1 MFGNVVTH
9 YDFFVGIANLTSEEA
24 QQIAGADP
32 EYLIRDL
39 YNAIE
44 AENYPSWNMYVQ
56 IMTPEQAA
64 KNSYDPF
71 DDTKVWLHADFPLI
85 PVGRFVL
92 NKNPKSYFAEVEQIA
107 FDVAHLIPGKFEHLV
122 LLISSVYIVKFLE

>member
-1 MFGNVVTH
+1 MQS
-9 YDFFVGIANLTSEEA
+9 YFVFSSGIANLTSEQA
-24 QQIAGADP
+24 QIIAGADP

-44 AENYPSWNMYVQ
+44 NGDYPSWNMYVQ

-64 KNSYDPF
+64 KNPYDPF
-71 DDTKVWLHADFPLI
+71 DDSKVWLHADYPLI

-92 NKNPKSYFAEVEQIA
+92 NKNQKSYFAEIEQLA
-107 FDVAHLIPGKFEHLV
+107 FDVAHLVPGKKSL
-122 LLISSVYIVKFLE
+122 KF

>member
-1 MFGNVVTH
+1 MQYLPFLNFH
-9 YDFFVGIANLTSEEA
+9 YYYAGIDNLTSEEA
-24 QQIAGADP
+24 QKIAGADP
-32 EYLIRDL
+32 EFFIRDL

-44 AENYPSWNMYVQ
+44 TGEYPSWNMYVQ

-64 KNSYDPF
+64 KNPYDPF
-71 DDTKVWLHADFPLI
+71 DDTKVWLHEDFPLI

-107 FDVAHLIPGKFEHLV
+107 FDVAHLIPGTFK
-122 LLISSVYIVKFLE
+122 LLLLKS

>member
-1 MFGNVVTH
+1 M
-9 YDFFVGIANLTSEEA
+9 TSEEA

-32 EYLIRDL
+32 EFLIRDL

-44 AENYPSWNMYVQ
+44 TGNYPQWNMYVQ

-64 KNSYDPF
+64 KNPYDPF
-71 DDTKVWLHADFPLI
+71 DDSKVWLHADFPLI

-92 NKNPKSYFAEVEQIA
+92 NKNPKSYFAEIEQIA
-107 FDVAHLIPGKFEHLV
+107 FDVAHMIPGSYILNTSGFCHV
-122 LLISSVYIVKFLE
+122 LSD

>member
-1 MFGNVVTH
+1 MILIFK
-9 YDFFVGIANLTSEEA
+9 GIANLTSEEA

-44 AENYPSWNMYVQ
+44 TGNYPQWNMYVQ

-64 KNSYDPF
+64 KNPYDPF
-71 DDTKVWLHADFPLI
+71 DDSKVWLHADFPLI

-92 NKNPKSYFAEVEQIA
+92 NKNPKSYFAEIEQIA
-107 FDVAHLIPGKFEHLV
+107 FDVAHMIPGNDILSTFLFYYLTTYLKFYKV
-122 LLISSVYIVKFLE
+122 VGIK